1 MSIFRGQFYTGDDI
15 TLKGQFESDGVAQT
29 PDAGSGL
36 IEIWKKGS
44 SSAYLTSTAASIS
57 GTTIYYKTADIEV
70 GEYVA
75 YLTAK
80 FNSGADERTGEIKFS
95 VKAKSGIW

>member
-1 MSIFRGQFYTGDDI
+1 MTWTGGPFYKDDDI

-36 IEIWKKGS
+36 CTIYQKGE
-44 SSAYLTSTAASIS
+44 TAPIVNGEEAGIS
-57 GTTIYYKTADIEV
+57 GKTIYYKYSDFLV
-70 GEYVA
+70 GEYIA

-80 FNSGADERTGEIKFS
+80 FNSGADERTGEILFV
-95 VKAKSGIW
+95 VKAKGGIW